1 MCKKNKEKRDY
12 SVSETVLRLV
22 KDLKPI
28 SGYLVFISFAC
39 ALSVALGV
47 LAPKYVG
54 DMTDVM
60 YAYGTSGFMDYGFLS
75 VTAVK
80 LVIVYVL
87 SAVLSTVTVA
97 VMQHIGS
104 RYYTY
109 EMRSRISKKLIRLP
123 VSYIDGTANGELL
136 SRMMDDVSGMSGS
149 ISVIIETVINGVLR
163 IIAISVA
170 LFLIHPAMAIA
181 VIVFV
186 PISVILSA
194 FISKKSED
202 SWHAFREVN
211 GKFKAFVEED
221 YSGFDTVKAF
231 NMEERQKRI
240 GRALTDVYAEKQRKS
255 SYLSGLVQPVIAF
268 TDNIAYVLVCVL
280 GGLFAIRGEISVG
293 MVIEVILYAKMF
305 AGPLESIA
313 SGMSTVQYT
322 LVCASRVYKL
332 LDSEEMT
339 EPEERL
345 EPVGEG
351 DVELT
356 DVCFSYDKDKPLI
369 KNLNVKVK
377 AGQKVAIVG
386 PTGGGKTTIV
396 NLLMRFYDID
406 SGTITIDDTDIY
418 KMDRAR
424 LRSEFAM
431 VLQDT
436 WLFNGTVFQ
445 NIAYGKE
452 GATLEEVKESA
463 RKARIDGFIEA
474 LPDGYDTVINEES
487 TNISGGQKQLLTIAR
502 SFLADRKMLILDEAT
517 SNVDTRTELL
527 IQKSMDELLEG
538 RTSFVIAHRLSTIV
552 NADVILV
559 VNDGEIVEQGTHSEL
574 MSRDS
579 FYKKIYRSQYDVLA

>member
-1 MCKKNKEKRDY
+1 MSRKKTPKDY
-12 SVSETVLRLV
+12 SVSKTIARLV

-28 SGYLVFISFAC
+28 RGHMVFIAISC
-39 ALSVALGV
+39 AAAVALGV

-60 YAYGTSGFMDYGFLS
+60 YDYASLGSIDFGYMAI
-75 VTAVK
+75 TAVK
-80 LVIVYVL
+80 LAVVYL
-87 SAVLSTVTVA
+87 LTAVLSTVTVA
-97 VMQHIGS
+97 VMQDIGS

-109 EMRSRISKKLIRLP
+109 GMRSRISEKLIKLP
-123 VSYIDGTANGELL
+123 ISYIDGTANGELL

-149 ISVIIETVINGVLR
+149 ISVIIESVINGILR
-163 IIAISVA
+163 IIAISVV
-170 LFLIHPAMAIA
+170 LFILHPAMAAA
-181 VIVFV
+181 VILFV
-186 PISVILSA
+186 PLSVFLSA
-194 FISKKSED
+194 AISRKSEK
-202 SWHAFREVN
+202 SWHDFREVN
-211 GKFKAFVEED
+211 GKLKSFVEED

-231 NMEERQKRI
+231 NLENRQREI
-240 GRALTDVYAEKQRKS
+240 GRSISEAYAEKYRKS
-255 SYLSGLVQPVIAF
+255 SYLSGLVQPIIAF
-268 TDNIAYVLVCVL
+268 TDNIAYVTVCLL
-280 GGLFAIRGEISVG
+280 GGLLAIKGEITVG
-293 MVIEVILYAKMF
+293 TVIEVILYAKMF

-313 SGMSTVQYT
+313 SGMSTVQHT

-332 LDSEEMT
+332 LDSEEMN
-339 EPEERL
+339 EPEVTA
-345 EPVGEG
+345 EPMGKG
-351 DVELT
+351 DVEIK
-356 DVCFSYDKDKPLI
+356 DVYFAYDKSKPLI
-369 KNLNVKVK
+369 KNLNVSVK

-406 SGTITIDDTDIY
+406 SGKITIDGVDIFD
-418 KMDRAR
+418 MDRVR

-445 NIAYGKE
+445 NIAYGKD
-452 GATLEEVKESA
+452 GATLEEVKEAA
-463 RKARIDGFIEA
+463 RRARIDDFIEA
-474 LPDGYDTVINEES
+474 LPDGYDTVINEET

-527 IQKSMDELLEG
+527 IQKSMDELLDG

-559 VNDGEIVEQGTHSEL
+559 VNNGEIVEQGNHKEL

-579 FYKKIYRSQYDVLA
+579 FYKKIYTSQYAALTD